1 MIHLVSPLAA
11 LGLGL
16 LYAQVVWAQDGMTK
30 ATAEALFADGRRLM
44 ITGEYASAC
53 PKFAASQ
60 KLDPAVGTELNLANC
75 YEKLGQTASAW
86 AEFRSA
92 AAAARSIGSKDREQ
106 LAVDRSKTLETK
118 LSYLTITTARPLPPR
133 APTVPDG
140 AALQP
145 R

>member
-1 MIHLVSPLAA
+1 MIRLVSSFAA

-16 LYAQVVWAQDGMTK
+16 VYAQAGWAQDGMTK

-60 KLDPAVGTELNLANC
+60 KLDPAVGTELNLADC
-75 YEKLGQTASAW
+75 YEKLGRTASAW

-92 AAAARSIGSKDREQ
+92 ASAAHTVGSKDREQ
-106 LAVDRSKTLETK
+106 LATDRAKALETK
-118 LSYLTITTARPLPPR
+118 LSYLTITTSTPLPP
-133 APTVPDG
+133 
-140 AALQP
+140 
-145 R
+145 